1 MKNYKAWLSIAMGNF
16 YEQSMSPSKFI
27 ILVTLLNM
35 AFYHYP
41 LYRFSLDH
49 LDIFSVNGFETFFVV
64 LVGLF
69 FVTAFILHLFAII
82 SSRFL
87 KFFTLFMI
95 IVNSISLYFIL
106 SYQVILDRTMM
117 GNVFNTDI
125 VEATS
130 YYHPK
135 ILLYLLIFGILP
147 AFILAKVRI
156 ENPKRTRLLYS
167 TLGILVSAVLF
178 MYLNAST
185 WLWIDKYAKKIGG
198 LTLPWSYTIN
208 AIRYETQELQNS
220 KTQILLPNAKF
231 SDNDKM
237 IVLLVIGESA
247 RANNFS
253 LYGYQRDTNPLLK
266 TLDAIALKN
275 TSSSATYTTASVHS
289 MLSAEGGTSDD
300 YEPLPNYLQRQG
312 VDVIWRTKNWGEPP
326 IKVNTYEGEDKL
338 KALCKGDGC
347 DYDEVLLTGLAKR
360 IEASKKKKIFIIL
373 HTSGSH
379 GPTYF
384 TKYPERFEVF
394 KPVCKTVELKECT
407 NQELI
412 NAYDNTIVYTDYF
425 LSKVVDVLK
434 QDPNTPSL
442 MIYVSD
448 HGESLGEHGLYLHGT
463 PYSIAPDVQKNIPL
477 IIWESESFL
486 KKKQLSKPY
495 VKQQDSYGQNN
506 IFNTVLGA
514 FGTNTPI
521 YNKDLDLLQ
530 K

>member
-1 MKNYKAWLSIAMGNF
+1 MNF
-16 YEQSMSPSKFI
+16 MNKPISASKYI
-27 ILVTLLNM
+27 VLVTLLNM
-35 AFYHYP
+35 IFYHYP
-41 LYRFSLDH
+41 LYRFALDH
-49 LDIFSVNGFETFFVV
+49 LDIFTFNGMETFFVV
-64 LVGLF
+64 LISLF
-69 FVTAFILHLFAII
+69 LVTAFILHLFAII
-82 SSRFL
+82 SSKLL
-87 KFFTLFMI
+87 KIFTLFMVI
-95 IVNSISLYFIL
+95 INPIAVYFIL

-125 VEATS
+125 AEATS

-135 ILLYLLIFGILP
+135 LLLYIFIFGIFP
-147 AFILAKVRI
+147 AFVFAKIRI
-156 ENPKRTRLLYS
+156 EKPKRIRLLYS
-167 TLGILVSAVLF
+167 ILGILVSAVLF

-208 AIRYETQELQNS
+208 AVRYETQELQNS

-266 TLDAIALKN
+266 TLNVSALKN

-312 VDVIWRTKNWGEPP
+312 IDVIWRTKNWGEPP

-338 KALCKGDGC
+338 KALCKGEGC
-347 DYDEVLLTGLAKR
+347 DYDEVLLTGLANR

-425 LSKVVDVLK
+425 LSKVVEVLK
-434 QDPNTPSL
+434 QYSNIPSV

-486 KKKQLSKPY
+486 KKKQLAKPY
-495 VKQQDSYGQNN
+495 VKQQDGYGQNN
-506 IFNTVLGA
+506 IFHTILGA

-521 YNKDLDLLQ
+521 YNKKLDLLQ